1 MPQSPG
7 RMCKCIDMRLL
18 LSAEP
23 EKASDC
29 PSRASC
35 CRCVYILKRELSRKG
50 LYKNK
55 NLLSERTK
63 QTMKKGTA
71 GFTLV
76 ELIVVIAILA
86 ILAGIAIPTYSG
98 YIAKAQEAADLLVLD
113 SVKTAATFAAM
124 DKNVTAKVTKIEVT
138 DNSGTATIAVTYS
151 YTDSNGAAQTNGALD
166 TAAVTPY
173 TGTVKL
179 KYITACNWTET
190 GWEVTAHK

>member
-86 ILAGIAIPTYSG
+86 ILAGIAIPAYSG

-124 DKNVTAKVTKIEVT
+124 DKNPTAKVTNISVT
-138 DNSGTATIAVTYS
+138 GSGTGIAVTYD
-151 YTDSNGAAQTNGALD
+151 YTDSDGTAKTDGALV
-166 TAAVTPY
+166 TADVTAY
-173 TGTVKL
+173 TGTVTL
-179 KYITACNWTET
+179 KYITACNWTPNG
-190 GWEVTAHK
+190 GWVVTAHK